1 MNFNNFKN
9 SLKYKVLLW
18 FSIIVA
24 FILFVFS
31 YALYYFLEESINLR
45 IQTNLYNQAL
55 NIYENNFNIKNKI
68 NYEIAVFKN
77 NNLISFSNNFSIKD
91 YNKYISKDEIFFI
104 NEIDEY
110 KVEGIY
116 VLKFKKPY
124 TGAIL
129 VYQKD
134 ISNKAE
140 DIEDILLVLNPIL
153 LLILIFLGN
162 KLIDKILIPIKN
174 ISKTAKQISID
185 NFSYTIDITQNDDEI
200 KELINSFNEMI
211 SRLKY
216 GVETLD
222 RLNSDISHELKTPL
236 TIIQGELEL
245 ALRKQRD
252 KEYYQKSINIAL
264 KQSQNIQEI
273 INSLLLLSKYSK
285 QNIKE
290 TFETINLKELLLG
303 IVSDYKIQFN
313 NKNINLHIKNIE
325 NIEFLA
331 NRVLINFIFSNL
343 IDNAIKYSNEN
354 TNIYISLY
362 KKQNIYFTIK
372 DEGIGINQEQL
383 SKITNRFYR
392 VDESRNKTIK
402 GYGLGLSIVKN
413 SVELHNGSLQISSK
427 LNIGTTVQIIF

>member
-1 MNFNNFKN
+1 LNFNNFKN

-222 RLNSDISHELKTPL
+222 RFNSDISHELKTPL

-290 TFETINLKELLLG
+290 TFEIINLKELLLG